1 MSLIIKKANTIEI
14 KISLDVET
22 DTGRL
27 KGSFSGIARIISKPA
42 YRELL
47 TKLTE
52 DQASGV
58 IEDADEALIRAIYVR
73 FDGLGNEA
81 GALDGDAAFEE
92 VLHGQF
98 SQFLTT
104 AVITEH
110 TRHLQDASLGNFK
123 TRRGR

>member
-1 MSLIIKKANTIEI
+1 MLVIKKANTIEI
-14 KISLDVET
+14 KINLDVET

-27 KGSFSGIARIISKPA
+27 KGTFSGVARLISKPA

-47 TKLTE
+47 LRLTDE
-52 DQASGV
+52 QTRGE

-73 FDGLGNEA
+73 FDGLGNET
-81 GALDGDAAFEE
+81 GPLDGDAAFEE

-110 TRHLQDASLGNFK
+110 TRHLQDASQGNFK